1 MVEAFDSGDDLS
13 WSQRDPT
20 AEDLQGLWAHSYQLW
35 RSREFKKAQD
45 VMLAIQASA
54 LPTDEIPAPQ
64 TPIAAP
70 KTPEQ
75 TTKKKSAEEED
86 PDWGKTDVDR
96 WLTKIHVSCGHVPPA
111 QMAHCLK
118 EAGYDMK

>member
-1 MVEAFDSGDDLS
+1 MEAFDSGTNLS

-20 AEDLQGLWAHSYQLW
+20 AEDLKGLWAHSYQLW

-64 TPIAAP
+64 TPNPAP
-70 KTPEQ
+70 MTPDQ
-75 TTKKKSAEEED
+75 TTKKGAISK
-86 PDWGKTDVDR
+86 GIR
-96 WLTKIHVSCGHVPPA
+96 LG
-111 QMAHCLK
+111 
-118 EAGYDMK
+118 